1 MKVLIIGG
9 TKFIGPHV
17 VHQLVSLGCQVTV
30 FHRGQTQAVL
40 PSTVVHI
47 LGDRTHIQNFRPDF
61 ERLAPDVA
69 LDMAAYSEN
78 DAASVVS
85 VFKGIAQRTVV
96 ISSQDVYR
104 AYDILRQ
111 VEMGSPSPTPLTEE
125 SPLRSHH
132 YPFKAMPQRP
142 LNAPEDYEKI
152 LVEQRFMAEPD
163 LPSTVL
169 RLPMVYGPNDP
180 LRRLCPYLQ
189 RMDDHR
195 PAIVLEETYARW
207 RGSYGYVENVAAA
220 IALAVTHQRAAGR
233 IYNIAAP
240 ESPTQAE
247 WIAAIGQIADWSGK
261 VFAVPKSQLP
271 QAVESPYNL
280 AQDWT
285 TDSSRIRTE
294 LGYTEPIPQAEAI
307 QRTLIWERAHPAADI
322 SQWAAPGLLDYA
334 TEDKILAAIL
344 C

>member
-17 VHQLVSLGCQVTV
+17 VQQLVSQGHQVTV
-30 FHRGQTQAVL
+30 FHRGQTQADL
-40 PSTVVHI
+40 PSTVTYM
-47 LGDRTHIQNFRPDF
+47 LGDRAHLKDFRTEF
-61 ERLAPDVA
+61 ERMAPDVA
-69 LDMAAYSEN
+69 LDMAAYTEH

-85 VFKGIAQRTVV
+85 AFKGIAQRTVV
-96 ISSQDVYR
+96 VSSQDVYR

-111 VEMGSPSPTPLTEE
+111 GEAGSPDPTPLSEE
-125 SPLRSHH
+125 SPLRAHY
-132 YPFKAMPQRP
+132 YPFKAMPQPP

-152 LVEQRFMAEPD
+152 LVEQRFMADPE

-189 RMDDHR
+189 RMDARR
-195 PAIVLEETYARW
+195 PAILLEETYARW

-220 IALAVTHQRAAGR
+220 IALAVSDERAVGR
-233 IYNIAAP
+233 VYNVSAP
-240 ESPTQAE
+240 ENPTEAE
-247 WIAAIGQIADWSGK
+247 WIKAIGQIADWSGK
-261 VFAVPKSQLP
+261 VITVNKAQLSKSVAAP
-271 QAVESPYNL
+271 FNL

-294 LGYTEPIPQAEAI
+294 LGYTEPISQAEAI
-307 QRTLIWERAHPAADI
+307 QRTLVWERANPPADI
-322 SQWAAPGLLDYA
+322 SQWVAPGLLDYA
-334 TEDKILAAIL
+334 TEDWILETMNV
-344 C
+344 

>member
-1 MKVLIIGG
+1 M
-9 TKFIGPHV
+9 
-17 VHQLVSLGCQVTV
+17 
-30 FHRGQTQAVL
+30 
-40 PSTVVHI
+40 
-47 LGDRTHIQNFRPDF
+47 
-61 ERLAPDVA
+61 A
-69 LDMAAYSEN
+69 LDMIAYTEK
-78 DAASVVS
+78 DAASVVN

-111 VEMGSPSPTPLTEE
+111 VEAGSPEPTPLTEE
-125 SPLRSHH
+125 SPLRSHY

-152 LVEQRFMAEPD
+152 LVEQRFMADPD

-180 LRRLCPYLQ
+180 LRRLFPYLQ
-189 RMDDHR
+189 RMDDRR
-195 PAIVLEETYARW
+195 PAIILEETYAQW

-220 IALAVTHQRAAGR
+220 IALAITDERATGR
-233 IYNIAAP
+233 IYNVAAP
-240 ESPTQAE
+240 SSPTEAD
-247 WIAAIGQIADWSGK
+247 WIKAIGQIADWPGK
-261 VFAVPKSQLP
+261 VIAIPKSQLP
-271 QAVESPYNL
+271 KSVEFPLNL
-280 AQDWT
+280 VQDWV

-307 QRTLIWERAHPAADI
+307 QRTLVWERANPPANI

-334 TEDKILAAIL
+334 AEDQILETMRE
-344 C
+344 

>member
-17 VHQLVSLGCQVTV
+17 VHQLVSLGHQVTV
-30 FHRGQTQAVL
+30 FHRGQTQAAL
-40 PSTVVHI
+40 PPSVAHI
-47 LGDRTHIQNFRPDF
+47 LGDRADLKQFRAEF
-61 ERLAPDVA
+61 ERFNPDVA
-69 LDMAAYSEN
+69 LDMVAYTEQ

-85 VFKGIAQRTVV
+85 VFKGIVQRTVV

-111 VEMGSPSPTPLTEE
+111 VEVGNPDPTPLTEA

-142 LNAPEDYEKI
+142 LNAPADYEKI
-152 LVEQRFMAEPD
+152 RVEQKFMAEPD

-180 LRRLCPYLQ
+180 LRRLFPYLQ
-189 RMDDHR
+189 RMDNHR
-195 PAIVLEETYARW
+195 PAIVLEETYAQW

-220 IALAVTHQRAAGR
+220 IALAITRERAAGR
-233 IYNIAAP
+233 VYNVAAP
-240 ESPTQAE
+240 ESLTEAA
-247 WIAAIGQIADWSGK
+247 WITAIGNTAGWSGK
-261 VFAVPKSQLP
+261 VITVPKSQLP
-271 QAVESPYNL
+271 KSIESPFNL

-294 LGYTEPIPQAEAI
+294 LGYTEPISQAEAI
-307 QRTLIWERAHPAADI
+307 QKTLVWERAHPPADT

-334 TEDKILAAIL
+334 TEDGILEMME
-344 C
+344 